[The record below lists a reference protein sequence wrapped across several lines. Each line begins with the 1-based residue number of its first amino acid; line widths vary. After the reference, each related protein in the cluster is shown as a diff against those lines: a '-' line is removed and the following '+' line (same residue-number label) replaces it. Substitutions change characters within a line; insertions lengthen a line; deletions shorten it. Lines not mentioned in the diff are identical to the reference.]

1 MYSSNIYQDCY
12 DVIEPCIKNR
22 KILKASRPILKIV
35 VMAKINYEPGRLI
48 KKFHPW
54 FYLQILFA
62 KFRV

>member
-54 FYLQILFA
+54 FYLQILSA
-62 KFRV
+62 KFRA